1 MSALFLRTVS
11 ALPGSGESGEE
22 VISADV
28 SDSHTPAH
36 YLLRDGR
43 ESIDFIEASMSPDQ
57 FEGFLRANAMKYLVR
72 YDKKGTPEQDLDKAA
87 DYIQRLRAHVSKHR
101 THG

>member
-11 ALPGSGESGEE
+11 ATSGSDEAREE
-22 VISADV
+22 VISADA
-28 SDSHTPAH
+28 SENNTPAH
-36 YLLRDGR
+36 YLLRDGSQ
-43 ESIDFIEASMSPDQ
+43 SINFIEAAMTPEQ
-57 FEGFLRANAMKYLVR
+57 FEGALRFNAMKYLTR